1 MRNTGVKYSLE
12 VNQLLFVD
20 FAVLTDD
27 SGEKFTRLV
36 SVRGENCGYV
46 WGRVRRCIKQS
57 DRERLNARDT
67 ERERERE
74 REKKEVKR
82 GKKKKDRGREGE
94 TPLPIPGN

>member
-1 MRNTGVKYSLE
+1 MMNGWGVRGRGTPLRNSGVKYSLE

-57 DRERLNARDT
+57 DRERLN
-67 ERERERE
+67 EEEL
-74 REKKEVKR
+74 KEEIEFSR
-82 GKKKKDRGREGE
+82 ING
-94 TPLPIPGN
+94 